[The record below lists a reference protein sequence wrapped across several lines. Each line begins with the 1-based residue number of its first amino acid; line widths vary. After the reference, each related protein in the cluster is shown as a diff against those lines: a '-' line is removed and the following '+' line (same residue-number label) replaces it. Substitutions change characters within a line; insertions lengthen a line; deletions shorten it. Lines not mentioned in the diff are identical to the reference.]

1 MRSNPE
7 IYVRESNA
15 NFVLSDAPAK
25 PIRHDSLPLARL
37 PIRNA
42 RTTAG

>member
-15 NFVLSDAPAK
+15 NFVLSDAPAE
-25 PIRHDSLPLARL
+25 PIRDDSLPLARL
-37 PIRNA
+37 PIKSA